1 MCITPS
7 TPNGR
12 TGYSD
17 QPELHASAGVPPAPP
32 EDSPKAGVER
42 KRIAAHQG
50 GGRADVRQAI
60 TDRMVAM
67 LARGGCVFR
76 ERWMRAAASGLPHN
90 AMTARAYCGVNVLLL
105 WDAAV
110 EHGYASNLW
119 LTYAQALAL
128 GARVR
133 RGEKAVLC
141 AYFERK
147 ELRAESAADFDRS
160 ADGERSALGD
170 MLCKPVWVFNVA
182 QVDGMRPEHRDGTR
196 VTPGARRPLDCSPI
210 EGAMRLI
217 GGCRPDIR
225 HGFARA
231 AYAPRADRIL
241 MPDVDRFTSH
251 EAYCA
256 SVLHEMVHWTGHPQR
271 LARVF
276 SSRFGDAAYAFEELV
291 VELGSTFVLGHIGL
305 RQGYPQAH
313 AAYLEDWL
321 HLLRNDRMAIF
332 SAARHAS
339 DAFEF
344 ILARRMP

>member
-1 MCITPS
+1 MCTTPS

-12 TGYSD
+12 TRYSV
-17 QPELHASAGVPPAPP
+17 QPELHVAADVPPAPP

-42 KRIAAHQG
+42 KRIAARQG
-50 GGRADVRQAI
+50 GGRADVLRAI

-67 LARGGCVFR
+67 LARDGCVFR
-76 ERWMRAAASGLPHN
+76 ERWVRAVASGLPHN
-90 AMTARAYCGVNVLLL
+90 AMTARAYRGVNVLLL

-119 LTYAQALAL
+119 LTYPQALAL

-133 RGEKAVLC
+133 RGEKAVMC
-141 AYFERK
+141 AYFECK
-147 ELRAESAADFDRS
+147 ELCAERAADFDRA
-160 ADGERSALGD
+160 ADGERAALGD

-182 QVDGMRPEHRDGTR
+182 QVDGMRPGHRNSTR
-196 VTPGARRPLDCSPI
+196 ATPGSRKPVDCSPI
-210 EGAMRLI
+210 EDAMRLI

-231 AYAPRADRIL
+231 VYAPRADRIF

-256 SVLHEMVHWTGHPQR
+256 SVLRELVHWTGHPKR
-271 LARVF
+271 LARAF
-276 SSRFGDAAYAFEELV
+276 SSRFGAAAYAVEELV
-291 VELGSTFVLGHIGL
+291 AELGSIFLLGHIGL
-305 RQGYPQAH
+305 RQGGPQAH
-313 AAYLEDWL
+313 AAYLEAWL